1 MKPPRYGIAVLTP
14 RKRGRG
20 TVPHEDI
27 RRPLNAVAKAIT
39 RR

>member
-1 MKPPRYGIAVLTP
+1 MKPPRYGIAIVKS

-20 TVPHEDI
+20 AVPPEDI
-27 RRPLNAVAKAIT
+27 RRPLSAVAKAIT